1 MRLLLVEDSHR
12 LRTTLA
18 RALKR
23 LSHAVDEA
31 QDAEEGE
38 TFAKIHSYDAIV
50 LDVMLPRQG
59 GLQLLERWRR
69 SGKDTPVILLTAL
82 NGVDDRVRGLA
93 LGADDYLTKPFALA
107 ELDARLEAVVRRR
120 GHGQANSLVVVGD
133 LEIDLAAKRVV
144 SRGRHIFLT
153 AREFSLL
160 ACLARKPGQVLSR
173 EQIEAHLYSG
183 NDSPLS
189 NAVDAAIYSLRQKL
203 APTGGAVII
212 QTRRG
217 LGYVL
222 QPQ

>member
-12 LRTTLA
+12 LRTMLA

-23 LSHAVDEA
+23 LGHAVDEA

-93 LGADDYLTKPFALA
+93 LGADDYRPNRLRSRNWT
-107 ELDARLEAVVRRR
+107 LDSRR
-120 GHGQANSLVVVGD
+120 SFDEGD
-133 LEIDLAAKRVV
+133 TAKRTPW
-144 SRGRHIFLT
+144 SW
-153 AREFSLL
+153 
-160 ACLARKPGQVLSR
+160 
-173 EQIEAHLYSG
+173 
-183 NDSPLS
+183 
-189 NAVDAAIYSLRQKL
+189 
-203 APTGGAVII
+203 
-212 QTRRG
+212 
-217 LGYVL
+217 
-222 QPQ
+222 